1 MTVLLSCRKPGRM
14 AGRVSPIEAVRYT
27 EGGNLK
33 RKTKRNVKGVSLFSM
48 AWANLGRSRGK
59 SAITVISLSLAVV
72 LLTITATITRGF
84 DMDKYVSNFTAS
96 DFIVADAGQFQ
107 TGGEIFNTDMGI
119 PQSVIDDID
128 AQGGIT
134 GGGLVYGKTSAVQ
147 EFVTEDYY
155 RSVWSRWNDPETLD
169 LMVASQ
175 DRTEDGLLAD
185 RAQLYGMEQFPLDHL
200 TVLDGDLS
208 KLSEPGGRYVAAVY
222 SDDDYGNPEM
232 DSHWARL
239 GDTVTL
245 RYVEEF
251 EYYNPN
257 TGEVYGPLENVPA
270 GANYVSRAVK
280 YRDVEYEV
288 AALVVVP
295 SALSYRYYG
304 ADEFIMND
312 QTFLQDTGTDSVMYY
327 AFDTTDEANAGM
339 ETFLQDYTE
348 NVNPQFDY
356 ESKATYAAEFEGMR
370 AMFLMLGGALS
381 FIVGLVGVLNFFNA
395 ILTGITVRKRE
406 FAVLQSIGMTGK
418 QLKTMLVYEGLLY
431 ALGAVVISLVL
442 AVVLSPLAFRA
453 VGNLFWF
460 FTYRFTISPIL
471 IVAPIFALLGILV
484 PLAVYR
490 SVAKSTIVERLREA
504 EA

>member
-1 MTVLLSCRKPGRM
+1 M
-14 AGRVSPIEAVRYT
+14 
-27 EGGNLK
+27 
-33 RKTKRNVKGVSLFSM
+33 
-48 AWANLGRSRGK
+48 
-59 SAITVISLSLAVV
+59 
-72 LLTITATITRGF
+72 
-84 DMDKYVSNFTAS
+84 
-96 DFIVADAGQFQ
+96 
-107 TGGEIFNTDMGI
+107 
-119 PQSVIDDID
+119 
-128 AQGGIT
+128 
-134 GGGLVYGKTSAVQ
+134 
-147 EFVTEDYY
+147 
-155 RSVWSRWNDPETLD
+155 
-169 LMVASQ
+169 
-175 DRTEDGLLAD
+175 
-185 RAQLYGMEQFPLDHL
+185 
-200 TVLDGDLS
+200 LDGDLS

-295 SALSYRYYG
+295 RALSYRYYG
-304 ADEFIMND
+304 ADE
-312 QTFLQDTGTDSVMYY
+312 
-327 AFDTTDEANAGM
+327 
-339 ETFLQDYTE
+339 
-348 NVNPQFDY
+348 
-356 ESKATYAAEFEGMR
+356 
-370 AMFLMLGGALS
+370 FLMLGGALS